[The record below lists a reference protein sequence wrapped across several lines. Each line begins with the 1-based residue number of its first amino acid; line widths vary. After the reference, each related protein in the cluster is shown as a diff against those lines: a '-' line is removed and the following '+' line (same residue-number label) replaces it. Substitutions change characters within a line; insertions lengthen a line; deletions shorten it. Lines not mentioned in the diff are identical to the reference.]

1 MSDKAIERQTV
12 FLACPYGQIG
22 GGMGS
27 IMSYLADR
35 GTDSTGRFDLL
46 PLETRGGR
54 SILLS
59 PFYLAAAVGRMAGA
73 AMRGRLGTV
82 HINLAAGGS
91 LYRKAV
97 IQLAAKLLGGQVL
110 LHFHAGRVI
119 DFYEELPALG
129 KAIIR
134 SMARSADHC
143 VVLGD
148 LWRRWLVSSLG
159 ISPRAVSV
167 VRNGVPATTLPRVP
181 RPEGG
186 PFRLLFVGNLLP
198 GKGVTDLLHA
208 LALPELRNTPVTLTL
223 AGGGA
228 VDNYKTMA
236 ECLGIAERVNF
247 LGWVSQAAVRRLLVE
262 SDALVLPSYHEG
274 LPLVVLEALASAV
287 PVICTPV
294 GAVPEVLEDQKTALL
309 VPAGNRSAIASAV
322 AALIRDPS
330 LADTLARDGLALYEK
345 TFAMDAFADAI
356 SAIYGMLAEAS
367 LHSADMPSPAAR
379 GIRAVDNHGSQG

>member
-1 MSDKAIERQTV
+1 VSEKATERQTV

-35 GTDSTGRFDLL
+35 GTDSAGRFDLQ

-59 PFYLAAAVGRMAGA
+59 PLYLAAAVGRMAGA

-97 IQLAAKLLGGQVL
+97 IQLAAKLLGGRVL
-110 LHFHAGRVI
+110 LHFHAGRMI
-119 DFYEELPALG
+119 DFYEQLPALG

-148 LWRRWLVSSLG
+148 LWRHWLVSSLG
-159 ISPRAVSV
+159 VSPRAVSV

-186 PFRLLFVGNLLP
+186 PFRLLFVGNLLA

-208 LALPELRNTPVTLTL
+208 LALPDLRNASVTLTL
-223 AGGGA
+223 AGGDA

-294 GAVPEVLEDQKTALL
+294 GAVPEVLVDRETALF
-309 VPAGNRSAIASAV
+309 VPPGNRSAIASAV
-322 AALIRDPS
+322 AALIRDPG

-356 SAIYGMLAEAS
+356 SAIYGMLAETS
-367 LHSADMPSPAAR
+367 LRSADMPSPAAR
-379 GIRAVDNHGSQG
+379 GVRAVDNHGSQG